1 MPSFLP
7 ACRRRYA
14 FTAKSITFSSGNRA
28 QNRMKIKSKIFQF
41 LFLCWQCIIWCW
53 WVWRV
58 SGNVSRVLQTRKT
71 TKICVAFLIIHYNR
85 DSNTNGHLLLFIIGA
100 SSLAS
105 WGHRTQIDL
114 ARKVLRVVQ
123 NRSNPVPSYIPSQT
137 TAEESFWEQKQ
148 SPLIVR

>member
-1 MPSFLP
+1 MHTFFYTL
-7 ACRRRYA
+7 ARKRA
-14 FTAKSITFSSGNRA
+14 FTVKSITFSSGNRA
-28 QNRMKIKSKIFQF
+28 QNQMKIKSKIFQF

-105 WGHRTQIDL
+105 WSHCTQIDL
-114 ARKVLRVVQ
+114 SRKVLRVVQ
-123 NRSNPVPSYIPSQT
+123 NRSNPMRTPISSHTSPKET
-137 TAEESFWEQKQ
+137 FWEQKQ
-148 SPLIVR
+148 SALIVR